1 MSTMSR
7 DRSTITAMLDDGPA
21 HSRQMRGGMFLVIK
35 GPDRGA
41 QIALGDDPLSFGSE
55 AACSLVLS
63 DPTVSRK
70 HFEVQRVDHEI
81 VITDCGSTNGV
92 KIAGLRVERAAI
104 GFGAEIRLGRTVI
117 KFMPEEEFV
126 EPEASTQSAFGS
138 LVGADVRMRQMFTLL
153 EEVAATNATV
163 LIEGETGT
171 GKELIAEEIHA
182 HSPRRNGPFVVLDCG
197 SVPRDLVASI
207 LFGHVKGAFT
217 NAINDREG
225 IFAKSD
231 GGTVFLDEIGE
242 LDLELQPA
250 LLRALDKRTVCK
262 LGATTHHKF
271 DARVI
276 AATNRDLRAE
286 VAKRRF
292 REDLYYRLAVIRIA
306 VPALRERGSDI
317 PRLVEHFANVFAPGI
332 AISPDDMQRLLA
344 HGWRGNVRELR
355 NVMERACLL
364 ARGGALDLAGALAAD
379 SPIAASPTRLEPF
392 KVAKN
397 QVVEAFER
405 DYIES
410 LVSRHKR
417 NLSAAAREAQ
427 IDRKHLRELM
437 HKYGREPKNRSVH
450 DADEADLEL

>member
-1 MSTMSR
+1 
-7 DRSTITAMLDDGPA
+7 
-21 HSRQMRGGMFLVIK
+21 
-35 GPDRGA
+35 
-41 QIALGDDPLSFGSE
+41 
-55 AACSLVLS
+55 
-63 DPTVSRK
+63 
-70 HFEVQRVDHEI
+70 
-81 VITDCGSTNGV
+81 
-92 KIAGLRVERAAI
+92 
-104 GFGAEIRLGRTVI
+104 
-117 KFMPEEEFV
+117 
-126 EPEASTQSAFGS
+126 
-138 LVGADVRMRQMFTLL
+138 MRQLFTLL
-153 EEVAATNATV
+153 EEVAVTDATV

-182 HSPRRNGPFVVLDCG
+182 HSPRRNGPFMVLDCG
-197 SVPRDLVASI
+197 SVPRELVASI

-225 IFAKSD
+225 IFASAH

-242 LDLELQPA
+242 LELELQPA

-262 LGATTHHKF
+262 LGATAHTKF

-286 VAKRRF
+286 VATRRF

-317 PRLVEHFANVFAPGI
+317 AQLVEHFARRFAPGI
-332 AISPDDMQRLLA
+332 EVAPDEMARLVA
-344 HGWRGNVRELR
+344 HGWRGNVRELK

-364 ARGGALDLAGALAAD
+364 RKNGALDLDGALDDEVAVPAA
-379 SPIAASPTRLEPF
+379 PPRLDLPF
-392 KVAKN
+392 KIAKN

-405 DYIES
+405 DYIEA

-437 HKYGREPKNRSVH
+437 HKYG
-450 DADEADLEL
+450 